1 MPGWLARLWTR
12 DRAAALD
19 VLGTPIGLALT
30 GYVGA
35 SVLSLSSLPLYA
47 PADIVG
53 AATLGEAIRL
63 LPGALAAADVTAVI
77 YPVLTVVLTLH
88 AAVAALTVAVAA
100 RSRPRGEGP
109 GRSARRRPAARMR
122 RCW

>member
-1 MPGWLARLWTR
+1 M
-12 DRAAALD
+12 
-19 VLGTPIGLALT
+19 LGTPVGLALT

-88 AAVAALTVAVAA
+88 AAVAALTVAVAIAAGTERPPA
-100 RSRPRGEGP
+100 RRPR
-109 GRSARRRPAARMR
+109 RTR
-122 RCW
+122 RCS